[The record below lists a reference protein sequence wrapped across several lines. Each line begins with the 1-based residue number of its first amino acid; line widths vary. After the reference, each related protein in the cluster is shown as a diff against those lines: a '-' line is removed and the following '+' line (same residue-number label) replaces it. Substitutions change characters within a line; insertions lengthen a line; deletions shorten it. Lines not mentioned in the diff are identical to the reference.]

1 MSKHQT
7 RSQRSASRAR
17 HAASIIRDVSGGMS
31 WTIEVGYVDDDR
43 QVAASNVVQAENL
56 FPELIATL
64 PVTREA
70 VIAVARAG
78 VLGKNDLCGPDV
90 QVGADGKPGPWRIG
104 AYARV
109 WEIAD
114 DGRATKVW
122 DAADDAGPEFAGWL
136 GKHPKPGTG
145 ALHGLS

>member
-78 VLGKNDLCGPDV
+78 CLARTTSVVRMSRSAPTESRAPGGSERTLASGRLRTMAGRRRSGMRPMMRGPSLLGGLESTPS
-90 QVGADGKPGPWRIG
+90 R
-104 AYARV
+104 
-109 WEIAD
+109 
-114 DGRATKVW
+114 GRAR
-122 DAADDAGPEFAGWL
+122 F
-136 GKHPKPGTG
+136 TG
-145 ALHGLS
+145 